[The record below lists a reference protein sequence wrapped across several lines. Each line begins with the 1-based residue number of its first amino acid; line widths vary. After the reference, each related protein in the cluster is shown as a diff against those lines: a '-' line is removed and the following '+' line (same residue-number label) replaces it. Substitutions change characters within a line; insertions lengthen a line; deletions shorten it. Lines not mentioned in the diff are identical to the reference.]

1 MKRFV
6 FVLPGLILG
15 FLLGRAGPS
24 IEKGELKEQLAA
36 AEDRAEKAER
46 ERVPRSLILPGMGEV
61 LPGATDRGSTAT
73 DSAHYEVRSS
83 DGKTVT
89 QDTGEPAGE
98 PDFSGPAPGL
108 TEQFELAVEA
118 QGLRSAQSRAAL
130 IEQADLD
137 DVQLA
142 EIDAAMLRMNDELA
156 LLGGDLMAVAMS
168 GEEPDPTEMLGLS
181 HDVTG
186 ILYEAQLSMEDSVG
200 LEAMGDVDPQAA
212 QVWNYIELEG
222 FREAVESFE
231 P

>member
-1 MKRFV
+1 MKRIV

-24 IEKGELKEQLAA
+24 LEKVELEERLAV
-36 AEDRAEKAER
+36 AEDRAERAER
-46 ERVPRSLILPGMGEV
+46 KRVPRDLILPGMGEV
-61 LPGATDRGSTAT
+61 LPGAADRGSGAK
-73 DSAHYEVRSS
+73 DSSQPDGRS
-83 DGKTVT
+83 VI
-89 QDTGEPAGE
+89 QDTGAPSGE
-98 PDFSGPAPGL
+98 PDFSGPAPDL

-118 QGLRSAQSRAAL
+118 QGLRTAQSRAAL
-130 IEQADLD
+130 IEQAYLD

-142 EIDAAMLRMNDELA
+142 EIDAAMLRMNDELS
-156 LLGGDLMAVAMS
+156 LLGEDLMAVAMS

-181 HDVTG
+181 HAVTG
-186 ILYEAQLSMEDSVG
+186 ILYEAQLSMEESVG

>member
-15 FLLGRAGPS
+15 FLLGRAGPAL
-24 IEKGELKEQLAA
+24 EKVELEEQLAV
-36 AEDRAEKAER
+36 AEERAEKAER
-46 ERVPRSLILPGMGEV
+46 ERVPRNLILPGMGEV

-73 DSAHYEVRSS
+73 DSSQP
-83 DGKTVT
+83 DGKTVI

-98 PDFSGPAPGL
+98 PELSGPAPGL

-118 QGLRSAQSRAAL
+118 QGLRTAQSRAAL
-130 IEQADLD
+130 IEQAYLD

-156 LLGGDLMAVAMS
+156 LLGEDLMAVAMS